1 MQSFV
6 VGQLTVFFDCPFWVG
21 VFEVTCDHTFRIC
34 RVVFGSSEPKD
45 YEVYQYINERYY
57 ALNFIAASQDDTTL
71 RPKPINPKRLQRQ
84 INRQLLVQGVST
96 KSYDTIRAGYEAHKV
111 ERKRERT
118 QQKKSRKDRLFQ
130 MKQQKK
136 LEKRKGH

>member
-21 VFEVTCDHTFRIC
+21 IFEVTTDDTLKIC

-45 YEVYQYINERYY
+45 YEVYQYVNERYY
-57 ALNFIAASQDDTTL
+57 ALHFTTSNRDNLVL
-71 RPKPINPKRLQRQ
+71 RPKAINPKRLQRQ
-84 INRQLLVQGVST
+84 INRQIQSQGVSV
-96 KSYDTIRAGYEAHKV
+96 KSYQAISAGYEAHKT
-111 ERKRERT
+111 ERKKEHT
-118 QQKKSRKDRLFQ
+118 LQKNSHKDMLFQ